1 MTDTETKWSN
11 RVQEWRASGKTP
23 EEFAEGK
30 GFEPSTLRFW
40 ASKLRQGK
48 TSPVTERA
56 PCVRMARATLQA
68 LTALVLALL
77 TSAMAPFSFVVVGL
91 PYTSEDERQKENPS
105 RHSESHDL
113 HAQGSPRR

>member
-11 RVQEWRASGKTP
+11 RVQEWKASGKTA

-56 PCVRMARATLQA
+56 PRVRMARVTPTTLRSDD
-68 LTALVLALL
+68 TLV
-77 TSAMAPFSFVVVGL
+77 VVVGAARVAVRAGFDVAL
-91 PYTSEDERQKENPS
+91 LRQVVAA
-105 RHSESHDL
+105 L
-113 HAQGSPRR
+113 GGAI